1 MNFNFYRIPAESACK
16 LVAIF
21 LGAIMAP
28 VLLANLVF
36 SLKYPESRY
45 AWTAQVNG
53 FMSIARPKS
62 RGNQRKLLL
71 FKIFLV

>member
-21 LGAIMAP
+21 VGAIMAP
-28 VLLANLVF
+28 VLLANFIF

-45 AWTAQVNG
+45 AWRAQVNG

-62 RGNQRKLLL
+62 QGNQRKFLLY
-71 FKIFLV
+71 KNVLV

>member
-62 RGNQRKLLL
+62 QENN
-71 FKIFLV
+71 KITIIQKFSV